1 MIEVA
6 PGRGVLAD
14 RTPGPSRVCV
24 RSKGSGRPTPH
35 RPAHLRPKLREMTVP
50 ISTGE
55 LILRSESRAVDIL
68 VTNEHLTIT
77 QARYSAGEQISGPHI
92 HDEHTDAYV
101 LEGELTFEIGRE
113 GKTLTVP
120 SSGFVAVPPG
130 SPTPSATTADA
141 PHACSRS
148 AHPTEASPPSCAAS
162 ATAWRS
168 NGTSLPYPP
177 TAAYR
182 QTQRSSRADTP
193 AV

>member
-1 MIEVA
+1 
-6 PGRGVLAD
+6 
-14 RTPGPSRVCV
+14 
-24 RSKGSGRPTPH
+24 
-35 RPAHLRPKLREMTVP
+35 MTVP

-92 HDEHTDAYV
+92 HDEHTDASYV

-130 SPTPSATTADA
+130 VAHAVRNDSGRPARLLTIRAPDGGFAAFMRGIRDGVEIEWDISPVPANGGLPANTAIIA
-141 PHACSRS
+141 R
-148 AHPTEASPPSCAAS
+148 
-162 ATAWRS
+162 
-168 NGTSLPYPP
+168 
-177 TAAYR
+177 
-182 QTQRSSRADTP
+182 
-193 AV
+193 

>member
-1 MIEVA
+1 
-6 PGRGVLAD
+6 
-14 RTPGPSRVCV
+14 
-24 RSKGSGRPTPH
+24 
-35 RPAHLRPKLREMTVP
+35 MTVP

-130 SPTPSATTADA
+130 VAHAVRNDSGRPARLLTIRAPDGGFAAFMRGIRDGVEIEWDISPVPANGGLPANTAIIA
-141 PHACSRS
+141 R
-148 AHPTEASPPSCAAS
+148 
-162 ATAWRS
+162 
-168 NGTSLPYPP
+168 
-177 TAAYR
+177 
-182 QTQRSSRADTP
+182 
-193 AV
+193 